1 MPFPLRRILD
11 PIAEPV
17 SLADMKLHLRVDSDY
32 EDDMINTLI
41 STTRERAEDLT
52 GRCLFY
58 QQWVFSMDQFP
69 RWYGDGSGST
79 YFGQH
84 HHPRHHS
91 MFRDDNLAIILPRG
105 PVLSVDSITWRDS
118 SGTVNTLDPSLYN
131 VDLLSE
137 PARIRP
143 VYNGSWPFG
152 IFDTN
157 SVTINFTCGYQQ
169 IVTETLTA
177 TTGATPTITLSRIPN
192 FLSLT
197 SINDVASISPS
208 VPLGTPVTPVSM
220 DVPTGVIT
228 LPVGESGLQ
237 VKVVYVTSNIPK
249 SFIHAMKLMATAW
262 YENRSE
268 VTQGGGNF
276 NTMPTPMGAASLLGM
291 YELFKFGYSK
301 S

>member
-1 MPFPLRRILD
+1 MPFPLRRVLD
-11 PIAEPV
+11 PIDEPI

-41 STTRERAEDLT
+41 STARERAEDLT
-52 GRCLFY
+52 GCCLLS
-58 QQWVFSMDQFP
+58 QQWIFAMDKFP
-69 RWYGDGSGST
+69 TWYGHDSGALF
-79 YFGQH
+79 FGEH
-84 HHPRHHS
+84 RHPRHHS
-91 MFRDDNLAIILPRG
+91 MFRTDNIAIILPRG
-105 PVLSVDSITWRDS
+105 PVLSVDSIVWKDF
-118 SGTVNTLDPSLYN
+118 SGVPSTLDPSMYE
-131 VDLLSE
+131 VDLISS
-137 PARIRP
+137 PARITP
-143 VYNGSWPFG
+143 TMNGSWPFAA
-152 IFDTN
+152 FDTN

-177 TTGATPTITLSRIPN
+177 TTGVTPTITLSRIPN

-220 DVPTGVIT
+220 DVPTGVVT